1 VTVASPLSPSRGRLR
16 WALRTTASL
25 WAAALV
31 VQAITAG
38 LLLAAPGGRDI
49 HSAGTLLV
57 HLAGLALLISAIL
70 VRRTGGGP
78 PRLLATSALGLVLA
92 IVQGVLGRTGT
103 AAVHVPLGALMLAA
117 GAVLLTQVWGT
128 GGGQSAAR
136 R

>member
-1 VTVASPLSPSRGRLR
+1 MGAAHHRDPWAVAL
-16 WALRTTASL
+16 A
-25 WAAALV
+25 

-38 LLLAAPGGRDI
+38 LLLSTPGGRAI
-49 HSAGTLLV
+49 HTAGALLV
-57 HLAGLALLISAIL
+57 YLTGLALLISAIL

-117 GAVLLTQVWGT
+117 GAVLLTQVWGI